1 MHYLISKNAK
11 SSRRISASKPWG
23 LYIVHEGVSASLL
36 GCYRSLKEA
45 KVVSSLLAGRSVKVL
60 VEVA

>member
-11 SSRRISASKPWG
+11 TSRRISASKPWG
-23 LYIVHEGVSASLL
+23 LYIVHGDAEASLL
-36 GCYRSLKEA
+36 GAYRSLREA
-45 KVVSSLLAGRSVKVL
+45 KVVSSLLAGRTIKVL